1 MMQVAVVTAVTALI
15 AAKPKK
21 RSHTKCTLFWILL
34 RWRYGRL
41 TKYFWSG
48 PHWNWGNSAELR
60 NQHFD
65 KQPRICSFKHLTLQ
79 CIAPCI
85 TSLKPWSKNME
96 GVSQKFTDFQ
106 MFQHLSDWWNFKL
119 RQISALRRGMQMCD
133 LWERLWVISE
143 SIICE
148 GLSASSHFFQ
158 LNCFNQ
164 RCSQEFLKLGSFSFP
179 PIQAENEIQVTPS
192 RLGSQT

>member
-1 MMQVAVVTAVTALI
+1 MRWARTMMQVAVVTAVTALI

-21 RSHTKCTLFWILL
+21 RSHTKCSLFWILL

-106 MFQHLSDWWNFKL
+106 MFQHLSDWWNFKINAAKPKAN
-119 RQISALRRGMQMCD
+119 ISIA
-133 LWERLWVISE
+133 
-143 SIICE
+143 
-148 GLSASSHFFQ
+148 
-158 LNCFNQ
+158 Q
-164 RCSQEFLKLGSFSFP
+164 RHADVWLVRKTLG
-179 PIQAENEIQVTPS
+179 N
-192 RLGSQT
+192 